1 MLAVGSAVVA
11 LVCFLLALLLG
22 LSGAEIGFDL
32 VTLGFVFVAL
42 WMLVRSL
49 PPRRV
54 P

>member
-1 MLAVGSAVVA
+1 MLAVGSAVA
-11 LVCFLLALLLG
+11 TLICFLLALLLG
-22 LSGAEIGFDL
+22 LSGAEIDFDF
-32 VTLGFVFVAL
+32 VTLGFVFAAL